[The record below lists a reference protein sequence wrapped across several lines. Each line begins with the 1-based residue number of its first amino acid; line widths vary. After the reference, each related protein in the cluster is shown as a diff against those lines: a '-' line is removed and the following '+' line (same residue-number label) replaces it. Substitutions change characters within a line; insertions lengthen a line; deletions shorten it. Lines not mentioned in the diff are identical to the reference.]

1 MHFPLFGVFIL
12 HQLVQLAIFK
22 FIYGLQ
28 LVSKL
33 FFTYDRQKYSLQEF
47 SRWRKNIKFR
57 FLVFFIVRLH
67 IQLVFGKG
75 KGFNSR

>member
-1 MHFPLFGVFIL
+1 
-12 HQLVQLAIFK
+12 
-22 FIYGLQ
+22 

-57 FLVFFIVRLH
+57 FLILFIVGLH
-67 IQLVFGKG
+67 IQLVF
-75 KGFNSR
+75 